1 MSEKIFNSEILKNN
15 IKINIENT
23 SQTLFNDSKSL
34 NNSKRYKHYLPNL
47 GRLGQFNK
55 NLNKNNSNYL
65 NSTNELTINIRS
77 YSNKEIKKIPNNLKL
92 YHYYDSINNNIINNR
107 NDDDL
112 DYFENENIK
121 SNKKKI
127 KKIIKNTVLNNL
139 YSQSDSI
146 YKDLALEKSKMIN
159 LINLRN
165 KSYSNSQNYKKRKIC
180 LENIPI
186 TNFLNAKKNE
196 NDLLIT
202 DLNYIPI
209 ITDLD
214 EKNLNISEKNR
225 YQNIMEELY
234 KLKNLILKNPDEENQ
249 IINEFLIN
257 HHIDDIKLY
266 DIEKINNFSNFLKT
280 NFTINMRK
288 SIKENIKD
296 ILNGKYPIINKNI
309 QKDKKEK
316 QKLIINKNDE
326 KDLKGF
332 IINNLTLQ
340 TQLYLNEK
348 NRINNYN
355 LDEKPE
361 KIIQNLETE
370 FRNEIKKEENLPII
384 PPFRSINLNNQ
395 NLYRNIK
402 TKIDFDDIKNKK
414 KITEFVC
421 YFKAKKNN
429 QLNKFKKSDEDNN
442 I

>member
-1 MSEKIFNSEILKNN
+1 MSEKIFNSEILKNK
-15 IKINIENT
+15 IKINFENT
-23 SQTLFNDSKSL
+23 SQTLTNDSKSL
-34 NNSKRYKHYLPNL
+34 NNSKRYKHYLPNI
-47 GRLGQFNK
+47 GRLGKFNK
-55 NLNKNNSNYL
+55 NINNSNHL

-77 YSNKEIKKIPNNLKL
+77 YSNNQMKKIPNNLKL
-92 YHYYDSINNNIINNR
+92 YHYYDTINNNLRNYS
-107 NDDDL
+107 NDDDF
-112 DYFENENIK
+112 DYFENEK
-121 SNKKKI
+121 NKKK
-127 KKIIKNTVLNNL
+127 KRAKIKNTVLNNL
-139 YSQSDSI
+139 HTSDSI
-146 YKDLALEKSKMIN
+146 YKNLALQKSKMIN
-159 LINLRN
+159 KINLSN
-165 KSYSNSQNYKKRKIC
+165 KSYSNSPNCKKRKIC
-180 LENIPI
+180 IDNIPI
-186 TNFLNAKKNE
+186 TNFLNAKKNDK
-196 NDLLIT
+196 DLM
-202 DLNYIPI
+202 DNNMNYIPI
-209 ITDLD
+209 ITSLD
-214 EKNLNISEKNR
+214 EKNLNLSEKNR

-402 TKIDFDDIKNKK
+402 TKIDFNDIQKKN

-421 YFKAKKNN
+421 FFKAKKNY
-429 QLNKFKKSDEDNN
+429 QLNKFKETNKDYN